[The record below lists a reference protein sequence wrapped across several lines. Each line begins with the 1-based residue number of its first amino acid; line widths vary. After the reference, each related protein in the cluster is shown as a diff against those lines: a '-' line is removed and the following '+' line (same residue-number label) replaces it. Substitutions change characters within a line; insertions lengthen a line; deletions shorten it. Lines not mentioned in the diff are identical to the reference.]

1 MESSIL
7 YDVASND
14 VTPAELRRG
23 SLYLTRFEVAK
34 IVGERAVQ
42 ITNGIINPYAAVG
55 GMAMSSGNLNTESGS
70 NNGSMSRVT
79 SSPALPPAQGSGT
92 ISTINLSTVP
102 TAPTLGSAEGRY
114 ENCSQASLATLPN
127 AILTGKNHTLA
138 QVVDTTVF
146 HRTNIYETA
155 ERCQQGVSLAHDPVM
170 MAKYELIQRRIPML
184 ITRTWPDGWVERVP
198 VSELE
203 FDLAQLELLQ

>member
-1 MESSIL
+1 MDTTVSFDCSTG
-7 YDVASND
+7 D
-14 VTPAELRRG
+14 VTPFELRRG

-34 IVGERAVQ
+34 IIGERAVQ
-42 ITNGIINPYAAVG
+42 ITNGIINPEAALG
-55 GMAMSSGNLNTESGS
+55 SGLLAAESGS
-70 NNGSMSRVT
+70 NNGSMSRVS
-79 SSPALPPAQGSGT
+79 SSPALPPSQASAGSMAAL
-92 ISTINLSTVP
+92 NLS
-102 TAPTLGSAEGRY
+102 SAAGATSLETGRY
-114 ENCSQASLATLPN
+114 ENCTQASLSTLPA
-127 AILTGKNHTLA
+127 AILKGKNHTLA
-138 QVVDTTVF
+138 QVVDTTVH

-155 ERCQQGVSLAHDPVM
+155 ERCQQGVSLSHDPVM